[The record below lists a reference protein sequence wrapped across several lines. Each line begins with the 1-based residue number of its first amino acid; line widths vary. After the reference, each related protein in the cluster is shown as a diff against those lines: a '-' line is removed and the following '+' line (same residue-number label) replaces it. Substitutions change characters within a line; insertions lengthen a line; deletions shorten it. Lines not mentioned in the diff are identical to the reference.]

1 MVWGEARSS
10 CTEGEAEEE
19 AEEAGPGE
27 EATALSVAG
36 EVPRSVSAAAAGL
49 GGRAND
55 TAGAAPSLTVGP

>member
-10 CTEGEAEEE
+10 CTEGEAE
-19 AEEAGPGE
+19 EEAGPGE